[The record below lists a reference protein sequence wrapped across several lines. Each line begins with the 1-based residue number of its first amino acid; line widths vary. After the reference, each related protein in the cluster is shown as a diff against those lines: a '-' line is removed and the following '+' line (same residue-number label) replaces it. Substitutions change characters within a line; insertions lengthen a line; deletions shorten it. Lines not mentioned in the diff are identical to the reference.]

1 MANDV
6 RMKGFSKRV
15 PVDTALEWVDQNT
28 KELSTEE
35 VKLNQSAGRVLA
47 SGIASLVNVPG
58 FRRSMMDGFA
68 IRAEEVLGAGNY
80 NPIRLGV
87 IGESLPG
94 NRCEIS
100 LGTGET
106 VRVMTGAE
114 VPENANAVV
123 PVEFV
128 ETNSDANGEWIEV
141 LTSIPEQKNISK
153 IGEDIAIDEKVFEP
167 GRRLRPQDVGVLASI
182 GIQNVPVIRQP
193 VVRIIVTGNEL
204 LPAGSIPS
212 GVQIV
217 DSNSPMLKA
226 LIERDGGAVVHPG
239 IIPDDE
245 EQIAE
250 ALMDDCDII
259 LVAGGSSTGKEDFA
273 PQLVAKLGELSIHG
287 IAMRPSSPAG
297 MGKIGNKTVFLLP
310 GNPVSCLCA
319 YDFFAGR
326 FIRQVSG
333 LDKSWPYVKTRL
345 PLSKKIVS
353 TIGRTDYARVNI
365 SVDGV
370 VPIAISGASILSS
383 TSKADGFCVI
393 PQDSEG
399 LAEASNIDVFL
410 YD

>member
-15 PVDTALEWVDQNT
+15 PVETALKWVDGNLSDPLT
-28 KELSTEE
+28 EDVPLGLSTD
-35 VKLNQSAGRVLA
+35 RVLA
-47 SGIASLVNVPG
+47 SEISSRVNVPG

-68 IRAEEVLGAGNY
+68 VRAEEILGAGAY
-80 NPIRLGV
+80 NPIGLNV

-94 NRCEIS
+94 TQCELT
-100 LGTGET
+100 LGEGET

-114 VPENANAVV
+114 VPSNANAVV

-128 ETNSDANGEWIEV
+128 EIKSGIEGDRIEV
-141 LTSIPEQKNISK
+141 LTSIPEQKNIAK
-153 IGEDIAIDEKVFEP
+153 IGEDIAVQEKVFSA
-167 GRRLRPQDVGVLASI
+167 GRKLRPQDVGVLASI
-182 GIQNVPVIRQP
+182 GVQNVSVIKKP
-193 VVRIIVTGNEL
+193 IVRIIVTGNEL
-204 LPAGSIPS
+204 LPAGSVPC

-217 DSNSPMLKA
+217 DSNSPMLTS
-226 LIERDGGAVVHPG
+226 LIERDGGLVVNPG

-245 EQIAE
+245 ERITE
-250 ALMDDCDII
+250 ALNDACDIV
-259 LVAGGSSTGKEDFA
+259 LVAGGSSTGKEDYA

-297 MGKIGNKTVFLLP
+297 MGKIGNKTIFLLP

-326 FIRQVSG
+326 AIRQMGARDSV
-333 LDKSWPYVKTRL
+333 WPYQVTRL
-345 PLSKKIVS
+345 PLSQKMVS
-353 TIGRTDYARVNI
+353 TIGRTDYARVKI
-365 SVDGV
+365 SEDRV

-383 TSKADGFCVI
+383 TSKADGFCII

-399 LAEASNIDVFL
+399 FAEGTDVDVFL